1 MGMPDRPTSRG
12 ASKRLEATMKY
23 KAAQEQLADTLQAVV
38 HAHKRL
44 AVAKK
49 NLRELG
55 ISRKPPRP
63 SPRSAS

>member
-1 MGMPDRPTSRG
+1 
-12 ASKRLEATMKY
+12 MKY

-38 HAHKRL
+38 HARKRL